1 MNNKNKNS
9 TSASLIITPDSKIGE
24 ILNTYPELEEVLI
37 KLVPSFGKLKN
48 PILRKTIGRIATIRQ
63 ASEVGKISLGTLINR
78 LREVAGQESWS
89 ESGKKQESSSSTKPD
104 WVKTTIVSKSIDAR
118 PILDRGEHP
127 VQLVMTE
134 LSKLRESQMLELI
147 TPFLP
152 SPLIDMARSKGFKSW
167 TREESPEIFKT
178 FFSR

>member
-1 MNNKNKNS
+1 MKNKHPN
-9 TSASLIITPDSKIGE
+9 TVPLIITPDSKIGE
-24 ILNTYPELEEVLI
+24 ILYVYPELEDVLI

-63 ASEVGKISLGTLINR
+63 ASELGKISLGTLINH
-78 LREVAGQESWS
+78 LREVVGQDSWS
-89 ESGKKQESSSSTKPD
+89 ESTRKQESFSSAEPE
-104 WVKTTIVSKSIDAR
+104 WVKTATVIKSIDAR

-134 LSKLRESQMLELI
+134 LSKLSDSELLEFI
-147 TPFLP
+147 TAFIP

-167 TREESPEIFKT
+167 TTEEAPEIFKT